1 MEYEFKASMQA
12 WIEKDAIK
20 TSLYIH
26 PDQSEGFEFQ
36 FNFRDMLDQV
46 VDWYSVPSTKTLDAD
61 GMEELKMVRQTLQK
75 YADATQEMID
85 FYTKEK

>member
-1 MEYEFKASMQA
+1 VEYEFKAALYPS
-12 WIEKDAIK
+12 IERDGVKA
-20 TSLYIH
+20 SLYIH
-26 PDQSEGFEFQ
+26 PEQSEGFDFHFSFKE
-36 FNFRDMLDQV
+36 MLDQI
-46 VDWYSVPSTKTLDAD
+46 VDWYSVPSTKELDAD